1 MVIDMEENLKRMP
14 DESQDQY
21 FYRICS
27 MKDSLGFTW
36 PQMAEI
42 FNKEFGCNNGD
53 TSYRKKWAAFK
64 SVFEANADKLVGED
78 KYLEEIRQ
86 ATDELYKAKRQLY
99 DQRREYNKI
108 LVSDARADNLTERLI
123 EAANVVPLKNY
134 SDMFVLD
141 ERDSNKEAILC
152 ISDWHYGATSN
163 NIWNTYNVDICK
175 QRVAKLFA
183 KTVDALQEH
192 DIQTLHVVLLGDL
205 VSGAIHTGV
214 RVASEENVCEQLM
227 HVSEMI
233 ANFINELSVY
243 VGNIN
248 VYSTYGNHARTVQD
262 KKDSVHADNMERI
275 IGWWLRQRLKDN
287 QKVNVVDS
295 EYYEFI
301 YFNICGYNVV
311 CTHGDLDKLNDIG
324 VVVNSLFTKKYGESI
339 DYTFSADK
347 HHLES
352 FEQFGIES
360 TLVGSLC
367 GTDEYANNK
376 RLYSNPT
383 QTLCIFTPDDG
394 KLCSYN
400 INL

>member
-1 MVIDMEENLKRMP
+1 MEANLKRMETET
-14 DESQDQY
+14 DDQY
-21 FYRICS
+21 FYRVCQ
-27 MKDSLGFTW
+27 MKESLGFTW

-42 FNKEFGCNNGD
+42 FNEEFGCNKGE
-53 TSYRKKWAAFK
+53 TAYRKRWAAFK
-64 SVFEANADKLVGED
+64 SVFDANADKLVGED

-99 DQRREYNKI
+99 DQRREYNKL
-108 LVSDARADNLTERLI
+108 LVSDARADNLTEKLI
-123 EAANVVPLKNY
+123 EAANIAPLKNY
-134 SDMFVLD
+134 SDMFVLN
-141 ERDSNKEAILC
+141 EKVYNKEAILC

-183 KTVDALQEH
+183 NTVDALQEH

-262 KKDSVHADNMERI
+262 KKDSIHADNMERI
-275 IGWWLRQRLKDN
+275 VGWWLRERLKN
-287 QKVNVVDS
+287 NHKINVIDS

-301 YFNICGYNVV
+301 YFDICGHNVV
-311 CTHGDLDKLNDIG
+311 FTHGDLDKLKDIG
-324 VVVNSLFTKKYGESI
+324 VTINSIFSKKYGKSI
-339 DYTFSADK
+339 DYTFSGDK
-347 HHLES
+347 HHIES

-367 GTDEYANNK
+367 GTDEYANNR

-383 QTLCIFTPDDG
+383 QTLCIFTPADG
-394 KLCSYN
+394 KLCTYN
-400 INL
+400 IKL